1 MFFINFCS
9 LFAIK
14 INYNQFGKGVVMSFI
29 VTEPQK
35 IEGTQLG
42 FAVYP
47 YQFNFQDFVEK
58 DRKFNQKLL
67 IFKMKNSPYIEIDK
81 VLYEEKFLD
90 SEVSRHHV
98 NNTLKKFISENRE
111 YIVDGSRAEKFFER
125 NIYGREE
132 KTRIY

>member
-1 MFFINFCS
+1 MP
-9 LFAIK
+9 
-14 INYNQFGKGVVMSFI
+14 FI

-47 YQFNFQDFVEK
+47 YQFAFQDFVGK

-90 SEVSRHHV
+90 SEVSRCHI
-98 NNTLKKFISENRE
+98 NDKLKKFVSENCK
-111 YIVDGSRAEKFFER
+111 YVVDSSRAKKFFEK
-125 NIYGREE
+125 NIYGMEE
-132 KTRIY
+132 KIRNY

>member
-1 MFFINFCS
+1 MP
-9 LFAIK
+9 
-14 INYNQFGKGVVMSFI
+14 FI

-111 YIVDGSRAEKFFER
+111 YVVDGSRAEKFFER